1 MADLCGDRNSDA
13 SRTFSMA
20 WRFHGIDALNL
31 DGIDTITHSSISPQ
45 AAAAKEAAQR
55 LDLIKSS
62 ATRLDKERSASAS
75 ASERDGGAT
84 LLSLAQRALS

>member
-45 AAAAKEAAQR
+45 AAAAKESAKNAAFEKAEAR
-55 LDLIKSS
+55 RRVL
-62 ATRLDKERSASAS
+62 
-75 ASERDGGAT
+75 
-84 LLSLAQRALS
+84 